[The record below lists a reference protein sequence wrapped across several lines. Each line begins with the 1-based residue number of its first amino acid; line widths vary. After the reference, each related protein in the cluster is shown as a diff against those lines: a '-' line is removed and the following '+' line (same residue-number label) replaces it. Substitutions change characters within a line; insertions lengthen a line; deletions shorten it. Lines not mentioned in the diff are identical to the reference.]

1 VSGFSEWGGRIARDP
16 AYPTSDH
23 PIGPVVARDFAINNA
38 NHYCDIHGQVRARMV
53 ARTGEWREGIGT
65 SKIWFPMWA
74 VHNVSIALR
83 PDGSS
88 YRLRLRLNASA
99 ENAGFECFFAVSVQ
113 SATGFLYPAGAATDA
128 VWTTGSITATTPA
141 WLTGASTGTN
151 AYTTQIGLSPAEA
164 SACARTT
171 ATLTD
176 VAGDR
181 IAVTHALC
189 SIYVWSYADSSSHQP
204 RLYAFSAEE
213 WPG

>member
-1 VSGFSEWGGRIARDP
+1 MSGFSEWGGRIQRDP
-16 AYPTSDH
+16 AYPTDDH
-23 PIGPVVARDFAINNA
+23 PIGPVVARDFAINNV

-53 ARTGEWREGIGT
+53 ARTGEWREGIGAEKT
-65 SKIWFPMWA
+65 WSVMFA
-74 VHNVSIALR
+74 AHNVAIALR

-99 ENAGFECFFAVSVQ
+99 ENAAFECFFAVSVQ
-113 SATGFLYPAGAATDA
+113 SPTGFVYPASATTDA
-128 VWTTGSITATTPA
+128 VWKTGSIVATAPA
-141 WLTGASTGTN
+141 WLTGASLGSS
-151 AYTTQIGLSPAEA
+151 AFTTQIALSPSEA

-171 ATLTD
+171 STLTD

-189 SIYVWSYADSSSHQP
+189 SIYVWGYADNTAHQP